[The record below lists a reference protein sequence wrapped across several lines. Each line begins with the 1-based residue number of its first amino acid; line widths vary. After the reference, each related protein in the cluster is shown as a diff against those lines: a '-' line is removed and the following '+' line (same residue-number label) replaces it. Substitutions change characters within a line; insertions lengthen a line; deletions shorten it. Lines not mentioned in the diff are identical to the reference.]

1 MPRAGGAPQSYEEI
15 VEQGIAKRTTS
26 RVFSTKSSD
35 ENDIRLSELVTAS
48 VEELAQAA
56 EAMDSISLSD
66 TKTVKARTLV
76 YVRACAEAGNLP
88 TFSGLMRS
96 MGMSAEAG
104 YAYKRRNPDS
114 ATGKWLEMY
123 QDYCGDLLADA
134 ALKGMT
140 HPVFSIFVEKSR
152 NLWRD
157 TITVEQV
164 QHDPLGP
171 RLTEEELRERIMA
184 YADIDEFDT
193 GDL

>member
-1 MPRAGGAPQSYEEI
+1 MPRAEGKPQSYDEI
-15 VEQGIAKRTTS
+15 VEQGITKRATS

-48 VEELAQAA
+48 VDELAKAA

-66 TKTVKARTLV
+66 SSTVKARTLL
-76 YVRACAEAGNLP
+76 YVRACADAGNLP

-114 ATGKWLEMY
+114 ATGRWLEMY

-164 QHDPLGP
+164 QHNPLGP
-171 RLTEEELRERIMA
+171 TLSEEELRERLAKYIEL
-184 YADIDEFDT
+184 DDFDMP
-193 GDL
+193 D

>member
-1 MPRAGGAPQSYEEI
+1 MARAGGKPQSYGEI
-15 VEQGIAKRTTS
+15 VQDGVTKRTTS
-26 RVFSTKSSD
+26 RVFSTANRD
-35 ENDIRLSELVTAS
+35 ENDIRLSDLVNAS

-66 TKTVKARTLV
+66 TRTVKARTMV
-76 YVRACAEAGNLP
+76 YVRACADAGNLP

-114 ATGKWLEMY
+114 ATGKWLAIY

-171 RLTEEELRERIMA
+171 MLTEDELRERIMK
-184 YADIDEFDT
+184 YSELDNFDMID
-193 GDL
+193 